1 MRPLLWLGALLTFC
15 CYCGPVVVEILSAS
29 SVSTVFGVSSV
40 VGVPSIAGVLLL
52 FLPGVSC
59 IVDISSVGGV
69 SAVAVAPFCY

>member
-1 MRPLLWLGALLTFC
+1 MLFLTFYC
-15 CYCGPVVVEILSAS
+15 CCGPVVESLSAP

-40 VGVPSIAGVLLL
+40 AGVLRL
-52 FLPGVSC
+52 FLPGVSG